1 MIVYDSE
8 AGEYSL
14 YSEQD
19 LLKEDDEK
27 LVSLNSQLRDYA
39 SQGKDLPIN
48 NEKLNSTRINKQ
60 DRTGMII
67 LLVTGCG
74 VMMLLIVLGVHR
86 YGGRRRREN

>member
-86 YGGRRRREN
+86 YGERRRREN